1 MSAPGHLLADVL
13 DRSRADERRAAL
25 RALLMRPL
33 LPQEDPAFPQVR
45 RHAEWLRGWLARET
59 GWTLR
64 VEADFARLA
73 KEPPQR
79 RDGTR
84 AARAG
89 GKPADPPFSRRRYAL
104 LCLALAALEKG
115 ENQVTLGRLGELVI
129 AAAADP
135 NLAATGLRFELR
147 TQDDRRDLVTVV
159 RLLLRLGVLGRVAGN
174 EEAYVQ
180 SGRDVLY
187 DLNRRILAALLVT
200 RRGPSILEGGGDA
213 PDGLDARLAAVTVR
227 LVADTQEARN
237 RALRQRLTARL
248 LDDPVLYYAELDPD
262 ELAYLQNQRHAIA
275 ARIREATGLEPEI
288 RAEGIALADPR
299 GELTDEPM
307 PAEGTEGHI
316 VLLLAERLARVLA
329 QAPPPRPVP
338 WDTLH
343 QELTGWAQ
351 RYGRYWK
358 KAAREPGSEPLLCR
372 QAAAR
377 LAALGLA
384 RVLPEGVLPLPAVA
398 RYAVAAPRVVQDRH
412 SQTEVSLDP
421 PLNRRDAEGA
431 EARG

>member
-1 MSAPGHLLADVL
+1 MSAPGHVLADVL
-13 DRSRADERRAAL
+13 DRTRTDQRQSAL

-33 LPQEDPAFPQVR
+33 LAPTDPAFALVR
-45 RHAEWLRGWLARET
+45 QHADWLRDWLARET

-64 VEADFARLA
+64 VEADFARLS
-73 KEPPQR
+73 KEPPDHQ
-79 RDGTR
+79 DGTR

-89 GKPADPPFSRRRYAL
+89 GRPADPAFSRRRYAV

-135 NLAATGLRFELR
+135 DLAAAGLRFELR

-159 RLLLRLGVLGRVAGN
+159 RLLLDLRVLGRVAGN
-174 EEAYVQ
+174 EEAYIQ

-187 DLNRRILAALLVT
+187 DVNRRILATLLVT
-200 RRGPSILEGGGDA
+200 RRGPSLLEAAQA
-213 PDGLDARLAAVTVR
+213 PPLGLAERLAALGAR

-248 LDDPVLYYAELDPD
+248 LDDPVLYHADLDGD
-262 ELAYLQNQRHAIA
+262 ELAYLLNQRHAIA
-275 ARIREATGLEPEI
+275 ARIREATGLTPEI
-288 RAEGIALADPR
+288 RAEGMALVDR
-299 GELTDEPM
+299 SGDLTDEPM

-316 VLLLAERLARVLA
+316 ALLLADLLAGA
-329 QAPPPRPVP
+329 AGDTAPPAPVS
-338 WDTLH
+338 WETLH
-343 QELTGWAQ
+343 QALAGWAK

-358 KAAREPGSEPLLCR
+358 KAAREPGSESALCR

-384 RVLPEGVLPLPAVA
+384 RVLLEGVQPLPAVA
-398 RYAVAAPRVVQDRH
+398 RYGAGAPRITQPRRPEP
-412 SQTEVSLDP
+412 QTLPLLDEP
-421 PLNRRDAEGA
+421 T
-431 EARG
+431 